1 MSQLDSG
8 DGSEKTLLVLFANK
22 MFIIPILTIL
32 LLQKES
38 LNRNQNSEIVK
49 SWTTELILLENGVI
63 WLVSIKVLIML
74 FAATCNCS
82 WLKRNNNR
90 FSRVSL
96 PHSLICQS
104 LTLTITKTLYSASV
118 KRKPVMLVEHKNF
131 ISWKSVLQL
140 QVNKN
145 SKNLLISKCNKTEI
159 SQYWCKI
166 ALSSVLSSSSLN
178 LVSCTCMKFQQ
189 LVSFTDKKSL
199 TNSALFLQETL
210 PLMVWL

>member
-8 DGSEKTLLVLFANK
+8 DGSERTLLVLFASK
-22 MFIIPILTIL
+22 MFIIPILTTL
-32 LLQKES
+32 LPQKES

-63 WLVSIKVLIML
+63 WLVSIKVLTMR
-74 FAATCNCS
+74 FAATCNYS

-96 PHSLICQS
+96 PLSLTCQW

-118 KRKPVMLVEHKNF
+118 KRRPVMLVEHKNF
-131 ISWKSVLQL
+131 ISWKSVLLL

-159 SQYWCKI
+159 SQY
-166 ALSSVLSSSSLN
+166 
-178 LVSCTCMKFQQ
+178 
-189 LVSFTDKKSL
+189 
-199 TNSALFLQETL
+199 
-210 PLMVWL
+210 